1 MITLPEEIVNKIM
14 LYAICTPSAECIKNV
29 GELEWRFLRARYLQE
44 LYICN
49 PDGLRNDE
57 EVESYWNNY
66 RRRYMRYNFDERSF
80 SRAIKRNKEL
90 S

>member
-1 MITLPEEIVNKIM
+1 MIILPEEIVNKIM

-29 GELEWRFLRARYLQE
+29 GELEWRFLRARYLQK
-44 LYICN
+44 LISLPN
-49 PDGLRNDE
+49 LDDD
-57 EVESYWNNY
+57 NY

>member
-1 MITLPEEIVNKIM
+1 MDKLPEEIVNKIM
-14 LYAICTPSAECIKNV
+14 LYAIRTPSAECIKNV

-57 EVESYWNNY
+57 EAEIYWNNY
-66 RRRYMRYNFDERSF
+66 RIRYMRYNFE
-80 SRAIKRNKEL
+80 N
-90 S
+90 